1 MCNFCSIFAADL
13 KKYMF
18 IVLALLSVVTASAT
32 MREEAY
38 LMVDSAYA
46 LAMSGDVQRAVA
58 INNDA
63 LSSVPEDSMDIRCE
77 FYSCLLYCYH
87 RLGEY
92 EEALRYGELCL
103 QYDEQSGTPED
114 LSASLGNLAGI
125 YSSAGRQDVAEDYLR
140 RSIRIE
146 EQLLQADTAY
156 SPKSLAIR
164 QAMLG
169 EVLLAKSKEL
179 EDVDKVAMLSEALR
193 LTNEALVIDR
203 RLGRRVQ
210 EGMRL
215 AQTGH
220 IYEALGQQKR
230 AREYAEEALDIAR
243 ETGNKMTEV
252 LCLLQLGQYEEA
264 AQRAHECGFKKQ
276 EYEACDKLYLQ
287 AKNAG
292 KSAEALRWLEQT
304 RTLYTALQSEE
315 SERHMTASAVKY
327 DTFRKEQQLA
337 AQEQAIS
344 AQQTRTRVLTIII
357 LLATLIVLL
366 LVVTLFLLRRR
377 KQTVEQASRYRE
389 QQYRILAHDLTN
401 PMVAQQQVQR
411 MLYLDSSH
419 YTPEQMHK
427 ALGQLLSA
435 SESQLMLL
443 KNLSEFTRFD
453 HGSRHLQPARLDLNG
468 LAADAINAMRS
479 IAELKEVKLVN
490 SAEHIYVKADRD
502 SLRTVLRNLISN
514 AVKFSPAGAA
524 VEIGTLPPNCF
535 FVRDH
540 GTGISGEK
548 IAELLQATSRVES
561 TIGTNGETGTGLGL
575 LLCRELLRLNKGV
588 LRIESTPGKGTT
600 AICEL
605 KE

>member
-1 MCNFCSIFAADL
+1 LHKSQEMCIFAADL
-13 KKYMF
+13 KKYIF

-38 LMVDSAYA
+38 RMVDSAYA
-46 LAMSGDVQRAVA
+46 LAMAGDVQRAVA

-92 EEALRYGELCL
+92 QEALRYGELCL

-146 EQLLQADTAY
+146 EQLLLADTAY
-156 SPKSLAIR
+156 LPKSLAIR

-230 AREYAEEALDIAR
+230 AREYTEEALDIAR

-304 RTLYTALQSEE
+304 RTLYTALQCSSET
-315 SERHMTASAVKY
+315 SRTPNSI
-327 DTFRKEQQLA
+327 KEQ
-337 AQEQAIS
+337 
-344 AQQTRTRVLTIII
+344 R
-357 LLATLIVLL
+357 
-366 LVVTLFLLRRR
+366 
-377 KQTVEQASRYRE
+377 
-389 QQYRILAHDLTN
+389 
-401 PMVAQQQVQR
+401 
-411 MLYLDSSH
+411 
-419 YTPEQMHK
+419 
-427 ALGQLLSA
+427 LS
-435 SESQLMLL
+435 
-443 KNLSEFTRFD
+443 
-453 HGSRHLQPARLDLNG
+453 
-468 LAADAINAMRS
+468 
-479 IAELKEVKLVN
+479 
-490 SAEHIYVKADRD
+490 
-502 SLRTVLRNLISN
+502 
-514 AVKFSPAGAA
+514 
-524 VEIGTLPPNCF
+524 
-535 FVRDH
+535 
-540 GTGISGEK
+540 
-548 IAELLQATSRVES
+548 
-561 TIGTNGETGTGLGL
+561 
-575 LLCRELLRLNKGV
+575 
-588 LRIESTPGKGTT
+588 
-600 AICEL
+600 
-605 KE
+605 